1 MAAGATRLS
10 SPFEFDQKAL
20 FSVLYDI
27 VGVVGSSES
36 RTKRIFCCSACALIV
51 KPFRNVLRP
60 GKPISV
66 VFLYLPLQFA

>member
-20 FSVLYDI
+20 FSVLYGV

-36 RTKRIFCCSACALIV
+36 RTKSIFCCSACALVV
-51 KPFRNVLRP
+51 KPL
-60 GKPISV
+60 GT
-66 VFLYLPLQFA
+66 Y